1 MKTTIVPKNQAIFLG
16 LMSSGLY
23 LCWGVIKSHCKDQ
36 FFMESDKVFD
46 HGSTHVTFAR
56 LRAKMSQSSALHSMP
71 WRSRN
76 SGFCLATNGQWNKTL
91 LALLPFEHG
100 DFFTGELL
108 TGGKYDP
115 HFWGSP
121 SHYHARLAASQ
132 RGAWHRGYVWSP
144 RVKRTKQLGDR
155 VTVVG
160 CLRGGASWVTV
171 RILREDWGTLG
182 NIRKITTPH

>member
-1 MKTTIVPKNQAIFLG
+1 
-16 LMSSGLY
+16 MSSGLSLLRSY
-23 LCWGVIKSHCKDQ
+23 KKPLQRSVWWNLTRFLITAQLMSQ
-36 FFMESDKVFD
+36 I
-46 HGSTHVTFAR
+46 AR

-71 WRSRN
+71 WRSRD
-76 SGFCLATNGQWNKTL
+76 SGFCLATNGQWNETL
-91 LALLPFEHG
+91 LALLPFENG
-100 DFFTGELL
+100 DFVHGRTVKLP
-108 TGGKYDP
+108 GGKYNP
-115 HFWGSP
+115 HS
-121 SHYHARLAASQ
+121 SNYHARLAASQ